1 MKLKIKIKDGRVD
14 EIERDDLKQN
24 WIEKKGGKVP
34 LPGWMIPLALNYVED
49 EDIDVSVDLKV
60 LYPSGQFWS
69 SLRSD
74 QRGELI
80 ELVEWLLQDVDDFI
94 RKMEQMYPKN
104 PERK

>member
-34 LPGWMIPLALNYVED
+34 LPGWMIPLVLNYVED
-49 EDIDVSVDLKV
+49 EDIEESVGLEA
-60 LYPSGQFWS
+60 LFLSGQFWS

-74 QRGELI
+74 QKAEWI
-80 ELVEWLLQDVDDFI
+80 ELVEWLGKDVSDYV